1 MDGTGLISVQ
11 SGFAVRETIERL
23 AAAVEAK
30 GLTVFAR
37 IDHGANAREV
47 ELPLRPTE
55 LLLFGSPRGG
65 TPLMQE
71 HQSVG
76 IDLPLKALVW
86 EDEAEQVWLTYNDVG
101 WLAERHGLG
110 ASSASSVEAIRASTA
125 ALAAAATGSDERM

>member
-1 MDGTGLISVQ
+1 MDRTGLISVQ
-11 SGFAVRETIERL
+11 SAHAVRETIERL

-47 ELPLRPTE
+47 EMPLRPTE

-125 ALAAAATGSDERM
+125 ALAAAATGSDERT